1 MIRVQ
6 VMMNMRLRVQGCPP
20 GRGRVRARVEFGVG
34 FEFGCGFKFG
44 FGLRLRLVSTVPYW
58 VEDGWGCVYKVNV
71 TMSVLPIGYTRRCP
85 FGTRC
90 ETQPAC
96 EVRFWGQNY
105 LGLGLLVER
114 TNQRSSSVR
123 FQSVPVRVTRT
134 LTRTV
139 AQRRSQSAPWPG

>member
-1 MIRVQ
+1 MSPRSRSGSSPGRVWGRVRVRVRVQ
-6 VMMNMRLRVQGCPP
+6 VWVRATVTISIYSSVL
-20 GRGRVRARVEFGVG
+20 GRGRVGI
-34 FEFGCGFKFG
+34 
-44 FGLRLRLVSTVPYW
+44 
-58 VEDGWGCVYKVNV
+58 VYKVNV

-139 AQRRSQSAPWPG
+139 AQCRSQSAPWPG